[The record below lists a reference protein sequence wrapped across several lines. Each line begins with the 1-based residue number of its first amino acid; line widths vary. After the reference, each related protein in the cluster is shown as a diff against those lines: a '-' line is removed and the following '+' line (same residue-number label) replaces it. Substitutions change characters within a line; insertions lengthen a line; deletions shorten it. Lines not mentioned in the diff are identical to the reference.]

1 MYVHVVQKS
10 CNIYHCSVLPPGVTQ
25 IYVEIYDE
33 CSFVMDELIAWGHI
47 NIPSQVIQKGETHED
62 WYMLSGKQGE
72 NQEGMINLV
81 FSYSVR
87 IYVYLNFLNTY
98 FYLFI

>member
-1 MYVHVVQKS
+1 M
-10 CNIYHCSVLPPGVTQ
+10 NIFYYSLLPLGVTQ

-47 NIPSQVIQKGETHED
+47 EIPPHVIQKGETHED
-62 WYMLSGKQGE
+62 WYALNGKQGE

-81 FSYSVR
+81 FSYTVQTINILLCLDHILLS
-87 IYVYLNFLNTY
+87 LSHC
-98 FYLFI
+98 LFKTMF